1 MITMKKWGT
10 KSEIGGA
17 IISIA
22 LVVDAIYELNAYLL
36 IVSAITGL
44 ILIFSSVYDWYKKTR
59 KEKVKLS

>member
-10 KSEIGGA
+10 KSEIGLA

-22 LVVDAIYELNAYLL
+22 LVVDAIYELNTYLL

-44 ILIFSSVYDWYKKTR
+44 ILVFSSVYDWNKNKKR
-59 KEKVKLS
+59 KG

>member
-17 IISIA
+17 IIFTTIA
-22 LVVDAIYELNAYLL
+22 VDAIFDLNPYLL

-44 ILIFSSVYDWYKKTR
+44 ILIFSSVYDWYKNKKR
-59 KEKVKLS
+59 KD

>member
-17 IISIA
+17 IIFTAIA
-22 LVVDAIYELNAYLL
+22 VDAIFNLNPYLL

-44 ILIFSSVYDWYKKTR
+44 ILIFSSVYDWYKNKKR
-59 KEKVKLS
+59 KG